1 MKAISILVCFVSFH
15 FVYSQT
21 PVSYSI
27 NTQTNQ
33 VAISPYIYGCSN
45 GGYSNATIVRQG
57 GNRMTGYNWENNASN
72 AGADYFHQSDDYLC
86 SLVGISAPQSNLP
99 AKYTQAIHNSALAI
113 NAQSAITIPM
123 AGYVAKDKN
132 GTSVSVAETA
142 PSARW
147 CAIQNIKGSA
157 FSLTPNLSDNFVYT
171 DEYINFLISTYGNSS
186 TANGIKNFLLDN
198 EAAIWNGTHP
208 RIVPST
214 TNNITNFVNKSIQT
228 AQAIRSMDANVKI
241 WGPESYG
248 FSEYYNFQTATD
260 WPNYSGTYPIFLSNY
275 LDKMKVASTT
285 NGSRLLDVMSVHW
298 YPESNAVSIFSA
310 NTDNATVLERLQSP
324 RSFWDPTFVE
334 NSYIGQYFST
344 FLPIIPYLKSQINTY
359 YPGTKFAMTEY
370 DFGADNHFSGGI
382 AEAEALMGFI
392 KTGTDYAFKWNTL
405 SGYSLSAIQ
414 LFNSTNYKF
423 GNKAVTSTS
432 NNQPLSN
439 VVASINNTQDAE
451 LHIIATNKSLTNT
464 INATF
469 TINSSVPNQYTN
481 GLVYKL
487 ESASSN
493 IVTQNLLASQF
504 SGNTFTFTMNPAS
517 VNHFVLKNNSLEV
530 VQNQVLDKVTIFP
543 NPVASSFEIL
553 NGENIESYSIKD
565 VLGKIIVPKTNFLN
579 QEISLFSKENGLYF
593 ITLFD
598 KNGFNKTIK
607 IIKN

>member
-1 MKAISILVCFVSFH
+1 MKKFIVFFSLVISNFCF
-15 FVYSQT
+15 SQT
-21 PVSYSI
+21 SVSYSI

-33 VAISPYIYGCSN
+33 QLISPFIYGCSN

-72 AGADYFHQSDDYLC
+72 AGEDYFNQSDDYLC
-86 SLVGISAPQSNLP
+86 YNAGIPSSEYNIP
-99 AKYTQAIHNSALAI
+99 ARFTQFIHNNALAI

-132 GTSVSVAETA
+132 GTTVTVAETA

-157 FSLTPNLSDNFVYT
+157 FSITPNLTDNLVYT
-171 DEYINFLISTYGNSS
+171 DEYLNFLISTYGNSS
-186 TANGIKNFLLDN
+186 TSSGIKNFLLDN

-208 RIVPST
+208 RIVPSA

-228 AQAIRSMDANVKI
+228 AQTIRSMDANVKI

-260 WPNYSGTYPIFLSNY
+260 WPSYSATYPIFLSNY

-285 NGSRLLDVMSVHW
+285 SGSRLLDVMSVHW

-310 NTDNATVLERLQSP
+310 NTDNATVLERMQSP
-324 RSFWDPTFVE
+324 RSLWDTTFIE
-334 NSYIGQYFST
+334 NSYIGQYFALY
-344 FLPIIPYLKSQINTY
+344 LPIIPYLKNQISSY

-392 KTGTDYAFKWNTL
+392 KTGTDYAFKWNSL

-423 GNKAVTSTS
+423 GNTSITATS
-432 NNQPLSN
+432 NNNLLSN
-439 VVASINNTQDAE
+439 VVASINNLQDNE
-451 LHIIATNKSLTNT
+451 LHIVATNKSLTST

-469 TINSSVPNQYTN
+469 TISSSVPNQYTN

-493 IVTQNLLASQF
+493 IVTQNLTASQF

-517 VNHFVLKNNSLEV
+517 VNHFVLKNNTLEV
-530 VQNQVLDKVTIFP
+530 VQNKFLDKVTIVP
-543 NPVASSFEIL
+543 NPVTSSFEIT
-553 NGENIESYSIKD
+553 NAQNIESFEICD
-565 VLGKIIVPKTNFLN
+565 VLGKMVVPKTTFFN
-579 QEISLFSKENGLYF
+579 EAISLKDNDNGLYF
-593 ITLFD
+593 VSIYDIL
-598 KNGFNKTIK
+598 GNKKVIK
-607 IIKN
+607 VIKN